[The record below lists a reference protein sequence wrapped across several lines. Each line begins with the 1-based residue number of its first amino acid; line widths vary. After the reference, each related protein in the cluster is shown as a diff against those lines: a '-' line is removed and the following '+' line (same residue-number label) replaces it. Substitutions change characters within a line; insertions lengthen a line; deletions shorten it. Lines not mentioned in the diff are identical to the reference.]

1 FSRAGLDV
9 EPCCVMASLLMGG
22 FPVLREQRG
31 FLSVERGGVLG
42 VWLVEWAC
50 VPRPTRFRMSWLVAA

>member
-1 FSRAGLDV
+1 V
-9 EPCCVMASLLMGG
+9 NCWEG
-22 FPVLREQRG
+22 FCRWCGAELEDLELEVCGPVCGE
-31 FLSVERGGVLG
+31 VLG